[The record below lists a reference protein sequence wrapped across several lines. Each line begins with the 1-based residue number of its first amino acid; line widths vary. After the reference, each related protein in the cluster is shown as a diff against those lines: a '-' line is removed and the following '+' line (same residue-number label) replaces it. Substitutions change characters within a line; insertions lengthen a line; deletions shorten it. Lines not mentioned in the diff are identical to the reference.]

1 MNNLLNKFKELLTND
16 KVAKGKA
23 FVVKY
28 KNYIGACALFLV
40 MVLVLCIATG
50 PDAITKRMDRIN
62 NKTVSGEDYVPDK
75 EFAIDAYPELNELI
89 KNYFDAYVNADFD
102 KLESLATPV
111 SKMEKSYITVM
122 SQYYESYENVVC
134 YSKHGLSRNSY
145 IVSACFDIKF
155 KDQGT
160 MAPSMVL
167 FYVQTNADG
176 TLYINNLYSDFN
188 MKYSETPVN
197 RDVYTG
203 LRKYTTQSDYLELY
217 NKVEK
222 AFSSLIKENNEIY
235 QLTKRTIPSV
245 RQEWEDTVFY
255 VPSTEDTEDSTG
267 TEDTSSTE
275 EIEDTETQGTEDSAD
290 TESEKQEPESE
301 APVVVK
307 VRATDDVNIRST
319 MSTANYDNVIRTSTV
334 GEIFVKLGEED
345 GWTKV
350 QLEDGAVGYIN
361 SRYVETVTE

>member
-1 MNNLLNKFKELLTND
+1 
-16 KVAKGKA
+16 
-23 FVVKY
+23 
-28 KNYIGACALFLV
+28 
-40 MVLVLCIATG
+40 
-50 PDAITKRMDRIN
+50 
-62 NKTVSGEDYVPDK
+62 
-75 EFAIDAYPELNELI
+75 
-89 KNYFDAYVNADFD
+89 
-102 KLESLATPV
+102 
-111 SKMEKSYITVM
+111 
-122 SQYYESYENVVC
+122 
-134 YSKHGLSRNSY
+134 
-145 IVSACFDIKF
+145 
-155 KDQGT
+155 

-197 RDVYTG
+197 RDVYTA

-350 QLEDGAVGYIN
+350 QFEDGAVGYIN
-361 SRYVETVTE
+361 SRYVETVTD